1 MNKKKLTTMASAA
14 VIAATGATANI
25 DNEVN
30 NYVDKIKNYEGRFKK

>member
-25 DNEVN
+25 DNEVPN
-30 NYVDKIKNYEGRFKK
+30 KIIETKK